1 VTPEGVI
8 NRRLIARR
16 VGGTGAGRDAL
27 DDPSGVVRQEPKLRA
42 DEDDRARAAG
52 LDDLTSRRQHSIC
65 LVDPE
70 RHDRVGVLL
79 VAEALVGVGRIEDLV
94 CWIEAKKA
102 RGLRVGRRPAQRS

>member
-1 VTPEGVI
+1 MTPEGVI
-8 NRRLIARR
+8 NRRLVARR

-42 DEDDRARAAG
+42 GEDDRTRAAG
-52 LDDLTSRRQHSIC
+52 LNDLTSRRQHSIS

-79 VAEALVGVGRIEDLV
+79 VAEALVGVGCIEDPGY
-94 CWIEAKKA
+94 WIEAKKA